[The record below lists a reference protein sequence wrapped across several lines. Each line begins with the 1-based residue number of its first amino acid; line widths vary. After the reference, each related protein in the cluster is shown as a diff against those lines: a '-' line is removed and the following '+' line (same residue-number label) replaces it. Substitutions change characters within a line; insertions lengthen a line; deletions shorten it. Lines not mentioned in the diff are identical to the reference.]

1 MINISNLKFP
11 FNSKSNFYESKM
23 QEELGLEVLPKEY
36 GGSNVSFSE
45 LRDYW
50 IEQMDRNRKVFDK
63 SKKYDNDMKL

>member
-1 MINISNLKFP
+1 
-11 FNSKSNFYESKM
+11 M

-63 SKKYDNDMKL
+63 SKQYYIIYDNDMKLKDVDSFLILMYPVI